1 MIPAISPRST
11 IRPASRPSPRRA
23 RSLSEKSW
31 PLEKVG
37 SLPHKG
43 SVLRALWRRT
53 RAKLARKWDG
63 RNVACIR
70 LALPRQA
77 PSPDYARTPD
87 PLTLPS
93 PPVGERDQ
101 NEESSV
107 ARVFS
112 SLSPA
117 AGEGRVRGPYDER
130 VSFMNSPR

>member
-1 MIPAISPRST
+1 MQ
-11 IRPASRPSPRRA
+11 A

-77 PSPDYARTPD
+77 PSANYSRTHVPLPGR

-93 PPVGERDQ
+93 PPMGERDE
-101 NEESSV
+101 NE
-107 ARVFS
+107 
-112 SLSPA
+112 SLSLGE
-117 AGEGRVRGPYDER
+117 GEGRVRVALSRE
-130 VSFMNSPR
+130 

>member
-1 MIPAISPRST
+1 MKETLSSYGPLIYSAL
-11 IRPASRPSPRRA
+11 ASRLRRSARSAALSPAAGEREENTLATALSLIPLPHWGRGQGEGVRCWRTIRA

-77 PSPDYARTPD
+77 PSQMVP
-87 PLTLPS
+87 
-93 PPVGERDQ
+93 G
-101 NEESSV
+101 
-107 ARVFS
+107 
-112 SLSPA
+112 
-117 AGEGRVRGPYDER
+117 G
-130 VSFMNSPR
+130 